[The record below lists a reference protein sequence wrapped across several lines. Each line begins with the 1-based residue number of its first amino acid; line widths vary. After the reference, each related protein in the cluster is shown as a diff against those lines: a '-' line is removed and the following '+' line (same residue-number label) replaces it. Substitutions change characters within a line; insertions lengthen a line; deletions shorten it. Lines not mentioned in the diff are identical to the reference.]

1 MMPRSHS
8 SQTRKCGDGTCGVLP
23 VHALQR
29 EAQKLLIDA
38 GARGQL
44 PDIVSFWN
52 LKELLLLLI
61 LHCRLRL
68 LSLHWSGHCA
78 PVVDALA
85 GSRDRG
91 NITWSCRASCAQL
104 LVRCGSYRIGQE
116 TCAGNR
122 IQSLT
127 RATKWQPAI
136 PSKAELSTGINE
148 FYLFHGTSWNIART
162 ICEHGFDER
171 VATTMASMGLA
182 PK

>member
-1 MMPRSHS
+1 MLSVERVENEILWRRYE
-8 SQTRKCGDGTCGVLP
+8 T
-23 VHALQR
+23 AR
-29 EAQKLLIDA
+29 EI
-38 GARGQL
+38 
-44 PDIVSFWN
+44 
-52 LKELLLLLI
+52 LKK
-61 LHCRLRL
+61 
-68 LSLHWSGHCA
+68 
-78 PVVDALA
+78 
-85 GSRDRG
+85 
-91 NITWSCRASCAQL
+91 
-104 LVRCGSYRIGQE
+104 

-136 PSKAELSTGINE
+136 PSKAELSPGINE